1 MNNITTKN
9 VILMATI
16 ISPLLLSACGGGGG
30 SSSSTTQTPPPVSA
44 QAIIPFTLPAL
55 AVGASINL
63 SVAAT
68 SGLPVTYT
76 STTPTTCTVSGSI
89 VTGIAFGSCG
99 ITVSQAGNS
108 SFSSAASAQSVQV
121 GAQTIK
127 FSLPNLMVGELI
139 PVTAIATS
147 NLPVTL
153 TSLTPLVCLTDGL
166 FVNVISTAASNC
178 TIEATQ
184 GGTNQYTS
192 APPVSVTVAV
202 SSSSVIAAAGTT
214 PYPTIFPQAGSTFS
228 DPSTTIQGVYQNTQ
242 GDLAFVDSTN
252 HVDYADAN
260 GILFGLL
267 QTSGSAWT
275 LAASS
280 IYYADLPISS
290 NTAIVATGNGT
301 FATKNSFDATT
312 LSFMPSPSPL
322 SLFYSFSNGLA
333 VTQSSLVGTWIL
345 NSATSQLQLSIDSA
359 GVLMGVSTVIDT
371 NNTPVTSH
379 QCSLSGSVLSADQN
393 TSHNLFNIVINAAA
407 TPNSGTT
414 CDLTTNSYKGL
425 GALRYFQVTMNPA
438 NGLTPRLS
446 IIMQTSNG
454 NHNALNL
461 VKRNF

>member
-1 MNNITTKN
+1 MNNVTTKN

-16 ISPLLLSACGGGGG
+16 ISPFLLSACGGGGK
-30 SSSSTTQTPPPVSA
+30 SSSSAPPTPPVVTA

-55 AVGASINL
+55 AVGGSINL

-89 VTGIAFGSCG
+89 VTGIGFGSCA

-121 GAQTIK
+121 GGQTIR
-127 FSLPNLMVGELI
+127 FSLPALMVGELI

-166 FVNVISTAASNC
+166 FVNVISKVAGNC

-184 GGTNQYTS
+184 GGTNQYSS

-202 SSSSVIAAAGTT
+202 SSSSSIAAAGTT
-214 PYPTIFPQAGSTFS
+214 PYPTIFPEAGSTGA
-228 DPSTTIQGVYQNTQ
+228 DPSTTIQGVYGNDL
-242 GDLAFVDSTN
+242 GDLAFIDSTN
-252 HVDYADAN
+252 HFDYADAN

-280 IYYADLPISS
+280 IYYTFLPIPS
-290 NTAIVATGNGT
+290 NTAIAATGNGT
-301 FATKNSFDATT
+301 FAIKNSFDATT
-312 LSFMPSPSPL
+312 QSFTPTPSPL
-322 SLFYSFSNGLA
+322 SLYYEYTNGLA
-333 VTQSSLVGTWIL
+333 VTQSSLAGTWIL

-359 GVLMGVSTVIDT
+359 GVITGFSTDLDT
-371 NNTPVTSH
+371 NNTPLTSH

-393 TSHNLFNIVINAAA
+393 TSHNLFNIVIDAAA

-425 GALRYFQVTMNPA
+425 GALRLFQVTMNPA

-446 IIMQTSNG
+446 IITHTSNG